1 MGQKFILQICR
12 HFSPFHPIEHLF
24 SYHTDG
30 KSESTYELKMVL
42 DSHSILYIL
51 SEASNLEGERESHIE
66 SARGML
72 PRSVKQTSSRM
83 GHSSETVARLGYRPP
98 HSLHAEQGSPFT
110 WGAIHFE
117 VTSSE

>member
-24 SYHTDG
+24 SSHKDG

-66 SARGML
+66 RNVSTLREADIVAHGSQLGDR
-72 PRSVKQTSSRM
+72 RQTR
-83 GHSSETVARLGYRPP
+83 
-98 HSLHAEQGSPFT
+98 
-110 WGAIHFE
+110 I
-117 VTSSE
+117 